1 MRPCLTQV
9 SAMFGFKKQEEPLTA
24 TYIENDGAIVIKL
37 KGRLDSITAPDFQTA
52 AVEKCKGRS
61 ATLDM
66 ENVSY
71 LSSAGLR
78 AILSLDKATG
88 RDNKLTIINASGS
101 VKEVLDMSGFTDFL

>member
-1 MRPCLTQV
+1 MNPLV
-9 SAMFGFKKQEEPLTA
+9 SPMFGMRKQDEPLIV
-24 TYIENDGAIVIKL
+24 TYIENEDGILIKM
-37 KGRLDSITAPDFQTA
+37 KGRLDSITSPDFQATA
-52 AVEKCKGRS
+52 TEKCRGRS

-88 RDNKLTIINASGS
+88 RDNKLAIINASGS
-101 VKEVLDMSGFTDFL
+101 VKDVLDMSGFTDYL